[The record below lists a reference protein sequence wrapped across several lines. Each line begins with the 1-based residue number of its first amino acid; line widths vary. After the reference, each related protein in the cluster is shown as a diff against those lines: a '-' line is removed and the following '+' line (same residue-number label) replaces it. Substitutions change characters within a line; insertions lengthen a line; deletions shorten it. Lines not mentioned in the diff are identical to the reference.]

1 MKVCVRW
8 INHSGLLIE
17 FPKEEKQQVNGNA
30 DVGRNEIVAVPWL
43 ENMEAIED
51 DDHDKESE
59 REIGS
64 VRLEG

>member
-1 MKVCVRW
+1 M
-8 INHSGLLIE
+8 LIE